1 MLKVIQFVILC
12 DDSPRKLMIIVT
24 EATADL
30 IQGGVVIGFICVF
43 LKNCLMWTF
52 LKVCIEFVTILF
64 LFSVLIF

>member
-1 MLKVIQFVILC
+1 
-12 DDSPRKLMIIVT
+12 MIIVT